1 MQRREFIKLSAALG
15 AASALPLWS
24 RSLLAAES
32 RPLLPIPT
40 LLSADARGDI
50 SLVAQAG
57 STQWRGKSVP
67 TWGYNGDLLGP
78 ALRLDR
84 GKTVNITL
92 YNRLPEAT
100 TVHWHGLEL
109 PGEVDGGPQ
118 ARIEPGQSRQV
129 SFTPDQPAAT
139 CWFHPHQ
146 HGRTGYQ
153 VAQGLAGLV
162 LLNDAESD
170 ALLLPKQWGVD
181 DIPVVLQDKRLSAD
195 GSRIDYQ
202 LDVMSAAVG
211 WFGDTMLTN
220 GAIYPQHGV
229 PRGWLRLRLLNG
241 CNARS
246 LNLSID
252 DQRPMYVIASDGG
265 LLAEPVKVSELPMLP
280 GERYEVL
287 VDTADGKP
295 FNLQTLPVRQ
305 MGMTLQPFDQPLP
318 LLAITP
324 LRIIASGTLPDKLAN
339 LPAVPSAQG
348 LTSRWLQLMMDPQLD
363 RLGMTA
369 LMQRYGHAAMAGM
382 AMDGHGGQTPAA
394 ATAAPAATPSGM
406 NGMDHGGMAGGSHGG
421 SGSAGKTAMQ
431 HGGMSGMDHAPST
444 ANGGAQ
450 PAGSPPAG
458 QPGGYDFHQ
467 GNQINGVA
475 FDMAKPAFAVQRGEL
490 EKWTISGEGDMMLHP
505 FHIHGTQFRI
515 LSENGKPVAAHRSG
529 WKDTVRVEGARSEVL
544 VRFNHLADAQHAF
557 MAHCHL
563 LEHEDTGM
571 MLGFTVA

>member
-32 RPLLPIPT
+32 RPLLPIPA
-40 LLSADARGDI
+40 LLGADARGDI

-57 STQWRGKSVP
+57 STQWRGQSVP

-92 YNRLPEAT
+92 HNRLPEAT

-181 DIPVVLQDKRLSAD
+181 DIPLVLQDKRLSAD
-195 GSRIDYQ
+195 GRIDYQ

-339 LPAVPSAQG
+339 LPVVPSAQG
-348 LTSRWLQLMMDPQLD
+348 LTSRWLQLMMDPELD

-369 LMQRYGHAAMAGM
+369 LMQKYGHAAMAGM
-382 AMDGHGGQTPAA
+382 AMDGHGGHAPAA
-394 ATAAPAATPSGM
+394 APVAQAATTS
-406 NGMDHGGMAGGSHGG
+406 
-421 SGSAGKTAMQ
+421 
-431 HGGMSGMDHAPST
+431 GGMSGMDH
-444 ANGGAQ
+444 GGMTT
-450 PAGSPPAG
+450 G
-458 QPGGYDFHQ
+458 QPGVYDFHQ

-475 FDMAKPAFAVQRGEL
+475 FDMAKPAFAVKRGEL

-505 FHIHGTQFRI
+505 FHIHGAQFRI

-544 VRFNHLADAQHAF
+544 VRFNHLADAQHAY